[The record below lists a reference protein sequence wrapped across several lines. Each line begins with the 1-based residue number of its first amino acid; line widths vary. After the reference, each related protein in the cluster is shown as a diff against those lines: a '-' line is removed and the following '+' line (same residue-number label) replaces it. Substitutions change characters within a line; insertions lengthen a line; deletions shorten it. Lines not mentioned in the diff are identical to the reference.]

1 MNITEKYRGGNA
13 IPDLEVIDFWK
24 ESLKDLTD
32 VILTDHYSF
41 PNNGKLFT
49 DKFDEYIKASKLN
62 NLIGLDEY
70 EHRSYVHGTS
80 QTFDSFWMR
89 NNDSRVV

>member
-49 DKFDEYIKASKLN
+49 DKFDEYIKDISSFFFPKDV
-62 NLIGLDEY
+62 NLGVLKYTRDDVIGGCE
-70 EHRSYVHGTS
+70 
-80 QTFDSFWMR
+80 
-89 NNDSRVV
+89 